1 MARVKLHLFLFHLK
15 FVKMKMFFT
24 ILALKQSNSVKR
36 IFAVYKYSRRLLK
49 RTLWPK
55 FLSNNLSLWL
65 FYDWLTFS
73 QNLIFSNLILHN
85 FILVSKSNSSVSKL
99 FIFIRIRCVLN
110 LHPNLRQYQIHNVVQ
125 NSESQPK
132 DLYFSKGIFSGLIF
146 WAAYNRTVDFQM
158 WRLRNE
164 LVKEFGELVL
174 TIKSYYFRYSQQ
186 KEVTTFFSDNK
197 KIIKLRM
204 KYKIFFKL
212 Q

>member
-1 MARVKLHLFLFHLK
+1 MKQSFAGNMIWRQVKQRMARVKLHLFLFHLK

-99 FIFIRIRCVLN
+99 FTFIRIRYVLN
-110 LHPNLRQYQIHNVVQ
+110 LHPTLRQYQIPNVV
-125 NSESQPK
+125 
-132 DLYFSKGIFSGLIF
+132 
-146 WAAYNRTVDFQM
+146 
-158 WRLRNE
+158 
-164 LVKEFGELVL
+164 
-174 TIKSYYFRYSQQ
+174 
-186 KEVTTFFSDNK
+186 
-197 KIIKLRM
+197 
-204 KYKIFFKL
+204 
-212 Q
+212 